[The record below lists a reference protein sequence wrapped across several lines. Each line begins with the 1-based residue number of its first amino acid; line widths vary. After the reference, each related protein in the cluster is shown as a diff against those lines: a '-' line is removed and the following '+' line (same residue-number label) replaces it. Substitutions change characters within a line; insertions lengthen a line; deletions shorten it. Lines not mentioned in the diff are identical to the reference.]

1 MREPEPSAVDQPGA
15 DLAAQNRRTQRVERE
30 LELASQIQAGF
41 LPEELPRLPGWQL
54 TAAIHPAREM
64 SGDFYDMFLLPD
76 GRLCFLIADVADK
89 GMGAAL
95 FMALTRTV
103 LRIFVIEHGQRP
115 EHALR
120 AANRHILRESSSGLF
135 VTVFLGI
142 LEPATG
148 KLVYCNAGHNPPLLQ
163 RRDRRMPLQ
172 PLGRTGIPV
181 GVSPDAAWKS
191 LSLEMKPGDALLLYT
206 DGVTEAQDPSGGF
219 FGESGLVQ
227 ILQHWDGAQAG
238 LLQETVLQSVEGFVR
253 QTEQQDDITTMV
265 VLREG

>member
-1 MREPEPSAVDQPGA
+1 M
-15 DLAAQNRRTQRVERE
+15 ERE
-30 LELASQIQAGF
+30 LELAGQIQAGF
-41 LPEELPRLPGWQL
+41 LPEALPQLPGWQL
-54 TAAIHPAREM
+54 TAALHPARET

-95 FMALTRTV
+95 FMALARTV
-103 LRIFVIEHGQRP
+103 LRIFVLEHGQRP

-148 KLVYCNAGHNPPLLQ
+148 KVVYCNAGHNPPLLQ
-163 RRDRRMPLQ
+163 RRDRHQPPV

-181 GVSPDAAWKS
+181 GVSADAAWKS
-191 LSLEMKPGDALLLYT
+191 QPVEMKPGDVLLLYT
-206 DGVTEAQDPSGGF
+206 DGVTEARDPSGGY
-219 FGESGLVQ
+219 FGETGLERV
-227 ILQHWDGAQAG
+227 LQDWDGAQAG
-238 LLQETVLQSVEGFVR
+238 RLQATLLQSVEGFVGR
-253 QTEQQDDITTMV
+253 AEQQDDITVMV